1 MFGCDPLD
9 KSTRLGVGDPLNGSS
24 VASGTMV
31 ETGLTVTAGRCVMT
45 METGVRGAQL
55 EMNNETMNNEQ

>member
-9 KSTRLGVGDPLNGSS
+9 KSTRVGVGDPLNGSS
-24 VASGTMV
+24 VASGTTV

-45 METGVRGAQL
+45 MATGVREAQ
-55 EMNNETMNNEQ
+55 EAMNNEIMNNEE